1 MSPINWARDMARDES
16 NREIIVRELE
26 KYPGPRKMGSN
37 GWLNVVCPFHDD
49 SSPSLGIRVTEPSLG
64 VYNCF
69 SCPAKGHWN
78 TFAEKVGLE
87 KVKDWNKAED
97 VDSNAVIPE
106 GLDDTLLGNR
116 GMTFK
121 QVIKSFNVP
130 EATLWPEAIDWR
142 SFPGW
147 FMRKLG
153 AHIILDTRADSVGA
167 VLPVK
172 VAGKVRG
179 GVKAAFVKDENNKRA
194 LSYITSRGQWV
205 QDYGLFPYV
214 YARQLIR
221 KNDLGFIV
229 LCEGPRDAMRLC
241 LNGIP
246 AVAVLGAKN
255 ITKRKIILAMS
266 AGADMIYT
274 MPDNDKGGRAMAQS
288 VKAFCKELKVPFKNI
303 KLPRDRDEDD
313 KIIKMDP
320 GNAPKK
326 IIRQLCKHL
335 HKAHGMPMPDTVR

>member
-1 MSPINWARDMARDES
+1 MARDES

-26 KYPGPRKMGSN
+26 KYPGPRKAGSN

-49 SSPSLGIRVTEPSLG
+49 SSPSLGIRIAEPSLG

-69 SCPAKGHWN
+69 SCPAKGYWN

-87 KVKDWNKAED
+87 QIKDWNKSED
-97 VDSNAVIPE
+97 VDAEAVISA
-106 GLDDTLLGNR
+106 GLDDTLLGSK
-116 GMTFK
+116 GLTFK
-121 QVIKSFNVP
+121 QVIKGFRVP
-130 EATLWPEAIDWR
+130 EATLWPEGIDWR
-142 SFPGW
+142 GFPGS

-153 AHIILDTRADSVGA
+153 AHIVLDTYADSIGA
-167 VLPVK
+167 ILPVK

-179 GVKAAFVKDENNKRA
+179 GVKAAFIKDENNKRA
-194 LSYITSRGQWV
+194 LSYITSSGQWV

-214 YARQLIR
+214 YARSLIR

-255 ITKRKIILAMS
+255 ITRRKIILAMG
-266 AGADMIYT
+266 AGADVIYA
-274 MPDNDKGGRAMAQS
+274 MPDNDSGGRAMAKT
-288 VKAFCKELKVPFKNI
+288 VKALCKEIGVPFKSI
-303 KLPRDRDEDD
+303 KLPRDLGDD
-313 KIIKMDP
+313 GKIIKMDP
-320 GNAPKK
+320 GNAPRK
-326 IIRQLCKHL
+326 IIRQLCRHL
-335 HKAHGMPMPDTVR
+335 HDKHGLPIPKTIK